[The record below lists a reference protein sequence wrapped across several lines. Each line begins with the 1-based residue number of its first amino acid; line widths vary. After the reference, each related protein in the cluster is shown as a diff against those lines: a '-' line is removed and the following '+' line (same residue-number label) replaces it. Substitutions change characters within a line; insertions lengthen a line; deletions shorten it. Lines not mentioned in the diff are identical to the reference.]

1 MKPSLAHL
9 SPTLPAVLATG
20 AAVTLSVFLLAGA
33 EPQGAPAPLLPAI
46 GGAAVHVVA
55 NLPGTTHR
63 ASKDSTTPIAQTEL
77 ATTSGQRAAP
87 PHGATMSHAS
97 RPAHHARARVHRA
110 TPSPAQVASHTAPA
124 PIVRRQTF
132 QATPAPKGKA
142 RGHSHS
148 HSHSHSHGGGRPA
161 PAAAHVHV
169 HGHGTVLGH
178 THHGAFGHS
187 HHGTSRGSSHHGNLH
202 GHADKTSGPS
212 HPEHAAPTKTGS
224 GPPTGHGG
232 GNGHGGKQ

>member
-63 ASKDSTTPIAQTEL
+63 GSKDSMTPAAQAEL

-87 PHGATMSHAS
+87 PHGATVSRAP
-97 RPAHHARARVHRA
+97 RPAHQARPRVQRV
-110 TPSPAQVASHTAPA
+110 TPAPAQVAPRTVPA
-124 PIVRRQTF
+124 PVVRRQTF
-132 QATPAPKGKA
+132 QATPAPRGKA

-148 HSHSHSHGGGRPA
+148 HSHGGSRAA
-161 PAAAHVHV
+161 PAAAQV
-169 HGHGTVLGH
+169 HGHGNALGH
-178 THHGAFGHS
+178 THHGAIGHS
-187 HHGTSRGSSHHGNLH
+187 YHGTSRGPSHHGASH
-202 GHADKTSGPS
+202 RHADKTSGPS
-212 HPEHAAPTKTGS
+212 HPEHATPPKTVGGS
-224 GPPTGHGG
+224 QTGHGG

>member
-63 ASKDSTTPIAQTEL
+63 ASKDSTTPTAQTEL

-87 PHGATMSHAS
+87 PHLATVSQAP
-97 RPAHHARARVHRA
+97 RPAHHARPRVHRP
-110 TPSPAQVASHTAPA
+110 TPSPAQVASRTVLA

-132 QATPAPKGKA
+132 QATPAPRGKA

-148 HSHSHSHGGGRPA
+148 NSHSHGGGRQA
-161 PAAAHVHV
+161 PVVAHV
-169 HGHGTVLGH
+169 HGHGNVLGH

-187 HHGTSRGSSHHGNLH
+187 HHGASRGPSHHGTSH
-202 GHADKTSGPS
+202 GHADKTSGLS
-212 HPEHAAPTKTGS
+212 HPQHAAPPKTGG
-224 GPPTGHGG
+224 GPPPGHGG

>member
-63 ASKDSTTPIAQTEL
+63 ASKDSTTPTAQTEL

-87 PHGATMSHAS
+87 PHLATVSHAP

-110 TPSPAQVASHTAPA
+110 TPSPAQVASRTVPA

-142 RGHSHS
+142 RGHR
-148 HSHSHSHGGGRPA
+148 HSHSHSHGGGRAA
-161 PAAAHVHV
+161 PAAADV
-169 HGHGTVLGH
+169 HGHGHVLGH
-178 THHGAFGHS
+178 THHGAIGHGR
-187 HHGTSRGSSHHGNLH
+187 HGTSRGPGHHGGSH
-202 GHADKTSGPS
+202 GHAGTTSGPS
-212 HPEHAAPTKTGS
+212 HPEHAAPPKTGGDS
-224 GPPTGHGG
+224 PTGHGV